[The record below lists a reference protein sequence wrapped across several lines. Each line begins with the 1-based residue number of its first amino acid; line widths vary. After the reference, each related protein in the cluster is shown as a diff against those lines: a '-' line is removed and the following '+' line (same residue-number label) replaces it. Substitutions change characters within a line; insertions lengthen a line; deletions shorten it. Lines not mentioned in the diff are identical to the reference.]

1 MASYN
6 LPQAKRIV
14 VKKGDADKAG
24 AEPGV
29 SVVSEDVP
37 SGEIFGGVMKRA
49 VMGAAAFP
57 LSNDNL
63 YVRRLV
69 ALR

>member
-1 MASYN
+1 MSSYN
-6 LPQAKRIV
+6 LPPAERIV
-14 VKKGDADKAG
+14 VKNGNANK

-29 SVVSEDVP
+29 SVVSEDIP

-63 YVRRLV
+63 YVFRLL
-69 ALR
+69 ALD